1 MIRIISLIMALFTVL
16 AVNAETFSYKFN
28 STPLSQA
35 ILKIAEEHP
44 DVDINFIYNELENY
58 KTSARVQADNSYD
71 ALRQTIGLNPV
82 TVVKSKNTFYV
93 EALQHGKFCY
103 TGRVIGKDKEPIEAA
118 TVLIMEPK
126 DSVVLTYGITN
137 EKGYFNI
144 PCDKSGVIV
153 KITCMGYKP
162 FYQKCYN
169 FSLGT
174 IIMEELPI
182 VLKTVQVEGDNA
194 FLYSDRSVYIPT
206 TRQKNSSQTG
216 LELLQ
221 RMAIPQLRST
231 GSGGIE
237 TISGQKVNIYI
248 DYLPATSSDLTGM
261 RMQDVRKVE
270 FYEYPS
276 DPRFHSDPFVVNF
289 IMAQYEYGGYVKVYG
304 DENFIYNSGELVGYL
319 KFQYKRMTYDLSVG
333 GYYANVTGQGMNER
347 EVYRLPQES
356 GEIKEF
362 ERISEFDYAKYKNNS
377 YWSTFRATYKTDKIS
392 ISNNLSVNLDKI
404 PKNYETGEVFYKPDL
419 FSSSPYANFKR
430 NDVKSFVYNG
440 NWNFIFNDK
449 NTLTISPLYSYSHTD
464 QFSDY
469 TVDENH
475 QFLNIANDNSNQ
487 AKITANYSHSFRPG
501 SVLNITFPAYVTSNI
516 TDYSGTAEF
525 NGKATTYRVYP
536 GGSYGLTKDKYYIYG
551 GLGYSWDRSTYNGI
565 TENTFFPWADLS
577 LRYSFNRKNS
587 VNAAFHY
594 SRWNADA
601 ASRSEV
607 IIHSNPLFSYTGNP
621 YLYPETSYDYG
632 VSYVFIPNN
641 KFRFSAYY
649 NGWTVIDRYAYN
661 YEPTENGI
669 LRTIIQPAGRFTR
682 SQFGLWAYTSLLD
695 GNLQLSATLQDILL
709 HNGLPYNWTKNSF
722 NIELDVYYYLKDFY
736 FGAWYRSPYSTTSN
750 SMSGQWKKERSMYFV
765 QVGWA
770 NSDWNLR
777 ILFRNFFNK
786 NKKSDELTLTSKW
799 YDSFQQYYSPGQQ
812 LWFKVSATYTF
823 GFGKKIQRGNEA
835 QKQTG
840 VSSGILK

>member
-1 MIRIISLIMALFTVL
+1 MIRLISLIMALFTVL

-28 STPLSQA
+28 STTLSKA

-58 KTSARVQADNSYD
+58 KTNATVRADNPYD
-71 ALRQTIGLNPV
+71 ALRQAIGLNPV
-82 TVVKSKNTFYV
+82 TVVKSKNTYYV

-103 TGRVIGKDKEPIEAA
+103 TGRVIGQDREPIEAA

-137 EKGYFNI
+137 EKGSFTI
-144 PCDKSGVIV
+144 PCDKSSIII
-153 KITCMGYKP
+153 KITCLGYKP
-162 FYQKCYN
+162 YYKKYDN

-174 IIMEELPI
+174 IILDELPI
-182 VLKTVQVEGDNA
+182 VLKTVKVEGDNA

-206 TRQKNSSQTG
+206 ARQKNSSQTA

-221 RMAIPQLRST
+221 RMAIPQLRSI
-231 GSGGIE
+231 GSGRIE
-237 TISGQKVNIYI
+237 TISGQQVNIYI

-261 RMQDVRKVE
+261 RMQDVRKIE

-276 DPRFHSDPFVVNF
+276 DPRFHGNVYVVNF
-289 IMAQYEYGGYVKVYG
+289 IMAQYEYGGYVKGYA
-304 DENFIYNSGELVGYL
+304 DENFIYNSGELTGYL

-333 GYYANVTGQGMNER
+333 GYYANVTDKGMNEK
-347 EVYRLPQES
+347 EIFRLPQKN
-356 GEIKEF
+356 GEIREF
-362 ERISEFDYAKYKNNS
+362 ERISEYDDAKYRNNLF
-377 YWSTFRATYKTDKIS
+377 WTTFRATYKSDKIT
-392 ISNNLSVNLDKI
+392 ISNNLSGNFDKT
-404 PKNYETGEVFYKPDL
+404 PKDYETGHVFYQPDF

-430 NDVKSFVYNG
+430 NDVKSLVYNG

-469 TVDENH
+469 TVDENN

-487 AKITANYSHSFRPG
+487 AKITANYSHSFRSG

-516 TDYSGTAEF
+516 TDYSGTADYK
-525 NGKATTYRVYP
+525 GKATTYRVYP
-536 GGSYGLTKDKYYIYG
+536 GVSYGLTMDKYYVYG
-551 GLGYSWDRSTYNGI
+551 GLGYSWDHSTYNGI

-587 VNAAFHY
+587 INAAFHY

-621 YLYPETSYDYG
+621 YLYPETSYDWG
-632 VSYVFIPNN
+632 GSYVFIPNN
-641 KFRFSAYY
+641 KFRVSAYY

-669 LRTIIQPAGRFTR
+669 LRIIIQPAGKFARL
-682 SQFGLWAYTSLLD
+682 QFGLWAYASLFD
-695 GNLQLSATLQDILL
+695 GILQISATLQDILL
-709 HNGLPYNWTKNSF
+709 HNGSPYNWTKNSL
-722 NIELDVYYYLKDFY
+722 NLELDIYYYLKDFY
-736 FGAWYRSPYSTTSN
+736 FGAWYRSPYAGTSN
-750 SMSGQWKKERSMYFV
+750 SMSGQWKKEKSMYFI
-765 QVGWA
+765 QAGWA

-786 NKKSDELTLTSKW
+786 NKKSDEVSLTSQW
-799 YDSFQQYYSPGQQ
+799 YDSYQQFYSPSQQ
-812 LWFKVSATYTF
+812 FWFKISDTYTF
-823 GFGKKIQRGNEA
+823 GFGKRIQRGNEA